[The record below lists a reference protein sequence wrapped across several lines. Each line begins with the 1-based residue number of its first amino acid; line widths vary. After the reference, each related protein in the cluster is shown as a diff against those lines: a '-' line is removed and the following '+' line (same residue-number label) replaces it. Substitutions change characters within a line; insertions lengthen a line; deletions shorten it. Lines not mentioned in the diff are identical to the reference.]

1 MGSRIQK
8 VANVVVVAAI
18 GGFDTANA
26 IPGTLVLDT
35 GTGIMWAVRLVGTT
49 RSLVQVGAG
58 GSDPFMS
65 RTFTLTPTPG
75 AGGSGDVA
83 YTLTVLNG
91 ALAPVSR
98 AVVNVGV
105 ERVAGA
111 GAITVLSIA
120 DGVPLVNSVAADELG
135 LVISATAGG
144 VVTFTI
150 SGTPGDTINTLV
162 CTDAPNGG
170 FLLGDTG
177 RVLP

>member
-18 GGFDTANA
+18 GDFDTANA

-75 AGGSGDVA
+75 AGGSGYVA

-91 ALAPVSR
+91 TAVAVPG
-98 AVVNVGV
+98 AVVNIGV
-105 ERVAGA
+105 ERVQGA

-120 DGVPLVNSVAADELG
+120 DGVPIINTAAAAELG
-135 LVISATAGG
+135 LVVSATAAG

-150 SGTPGDTINTLV
+150 SGTPGDKIDTIV

-170 FLLGDTG
+170 FLLADPG